1 MADRYVVIMAGGKG
15 ERFWPASRLKRPK
28 HLLPIVGDKPMLTQT
43 VDRLKGY
50 IDPSRI
56 YVITNR
62 EQLEGVREVCPML
75 PEGNVVAEPVGRDTA
90 AAVGLAMLLIK
101 KENPDAALAMLP
113 ADAFIENHAG
123 FQKALDVAFQA
134 AEASPSLV
142 TIGIAP
148 TEPATGYGYIQ
159 KGSAVAGFSGQDV
172 FRVAEFKEKPDL
184 ATAEMYVDS
193 GDYYWNAGMFVW
205 SVAAISDALA
215 RFTPI
220 LKTGLDELEN
230 RLNAGEAM
238 ATLLEELYPSLEKI
252 SIDFAVMEKA
262 DNVQTLAA
270 TFDWD
275 DVGAWPAIERHFPK
289 DDAGNVSDGAA
300 VFESSSRNITVAPDG
315 HLIALVG
322 VDDLIVVHTKDAT
335 LVCRKD
341 EAQKIK
347 DLVKRL
353 DSDRV

>member
-1 MADRYVVIMAGGKG
+1 
-15 ERFWPASRLKRPK
+15 
-28 HLLPIVGDKPMLTQT
+28 
-43 VDRLKGY
+43 
-50 IDPSRI
+50 
-56 YVITNR
+56 
-62 EQLEGVREVCPML
+62 
-75 PEGNVVAEPVGRDTA
+75 
-90 AAVGLAMLLIK
+90 
-101 KENPDAALAMLP
+101 
-113 ADAFIENHAG
+113 
-123 FQKALDVAFQA
+123 
-134 AEASPSLV
+134 
-142 TIGIAP
+142 
-148 TEPATGYGYIQ
+148 
-159 KGSAVAGFSGQDV
+159 
-172 FRVAEFKEKPDL
+172 
-184 ATAEMYVDS
+184 
-193 GDYYWNAGMFVW
+193 
-205 SVAAISDALA
+205 
-215 RFTPI
+215 
-220 LKTGLDELEN
+220 
-230 RLNAGEAM
+230 M

-353 DSDRV
+353 DSDLV

>member
-1 MADRYVVIMAGGKG
+1 
-15 ERFWPASRLKRPK
+15 
-28 HLLPIVGDKPMLTQT
+28 MLTQT

-56 YVITNR
+56 YVITNS

-75 PEGNVVAEPVGRDTA
+75 PEENVVAEPVGRDTA
-90 AAVGLAMLLIK
+90 AAAGLAMLLIK
-101 KENPDAALAMLP
+101 KENPNASLAMLP
-113 ADAFIENHAG
+113 ADAFIEDHAG

-134 AEASPSLV
+134 AEASASLI
-142 TIGIAP
+142 TIGIVP

-159 KGSAVAGFSGQDV
+159 KGSPVASFSGQDV
-172 FRVAEFKEKPDL
+172 YKVAEFKEKPDL

-205 SVAAISDALA
+205 SVDAISDALA
-215 RFTPI
+215 RFTPT
-220 LKTGLDELEN
+220 LKAGLDEMGN
-230 RLNAGEAM
+230 RLNAGEAL

-289 DDAGNVSDGAA
+289 DDAGNVSDGTA
-300 VFESSSRNITVAPDG
+300 VFESSARNIAVAPDG
-315 HLIALVG
+315 HVIALVG

-353 DSDRV
+353 GPDSV

>member
-1 MADRYVVIMAGGKG
+1 MADRFVVIMAGGKG

-43 VDRLKGY
+43 VDRLDGF

-62 EQLEGVREVCPML
+62 EQVEGVREACPML

-101 KENPDAALAMLP
+101 KENPNASLAMLP
-113 ADAFIENHAG
+113 ADAFIEDHAG
-123 FQKALDVAFQA
+123 FQRALEVAFQA
-134 AEASPSLV
+134 AETSRSLI

-159 KGSAVAGFSGQDV
+159 KGDSVGSFAGQDV
-172 FRVAEFKEKPDL
+172 FRVVEFKEKPDQ
-184 ATAEMYVDS
+184 ATAQAYLDS

-205 SVAAISDALA
+205 SVAAISDALG
-215 RFTPI
+215 RFTPV
-220 LKTGLDELEN
+220 LKAGLDALEN
-230 RLNAGEAM
+230 RWNAGEAL
-238 ATLLEELYPSLEKI
+238 APLLEELYPDLEKI

-270 TFDWD
+270 SFDWD

-289 DDAGNVSDGAA
+289 DESGNVSDGLA
-300 VFESSSRNITVAPDG
+300 VFESSSGNIAVAPDG
-315 HLIALVG
+315 HLLALVG

-353 DSDRV
+353 DADKV